1 MTKRSGPSAES
12 NTAARLLRI
21 AITVGPGL
29 VVMLADTEAGSVIT
43 AAQSGAG
50 WGYRL
55 LLLQFLAIPLLFIT
69 QELAVRLGLGSGK
82 GLCELIRQ
90 RFGRGLSFLA
100 MTVLV
105 ISCFGA
111 LLTQMSGLA
120 GVGQLFGVPIWE
132 TISLLIVMIFTMMW
146 TGSYQSVERIAMF
159 FGLFGLAF
167 LFVAWNSHPDAN
179 QMLTQIQQMPFND
192 HRYLYLVAA
201 NLGTCIMPWAIF
213 YQQSAL
219 VDKGLS
225 IKQLKVARVETL
237 IGAILCQTL
246 QAAVL
251 VAAAASFSRHGA
263 DLDSVPQIAEAFT
276 AVLGDTFGRIIFAV
290 GLSGG
295 ALVATIVVCLT
306 AAWTVGEVTG
316 VRHSLEHHPR
326 EAPWFYSAFAVMLVA
341 GGVIVGSGINLVSL
355 SIATGVVNAILLPAV
370 LWFLYRLA
378 CTELPESLRLTGSYA
393 KLVGVAFT
401 ITAVISL
408 YAGIAGTWGS

>member
-1 MTKRSGPSAES
+1 MTGSSRSGSG
-12 NTAARLLRI
+12 TAARLLRI

-50 WGYRL
+50 WGYQL
-55 LLLQFLAIPLLFIT
+55 LLLQFLAIPLLFMT

-82 GLCELIRQ
+82 GLCELIRN
-90 RFGRGLSFLA
+90 RFGRALSLLA

-120 GVGQLFGVPIWE
+120 GVGQLFGVPIWQ
-132 TISLLIVMIFTMMW
+132 TIALLIVMIFTMMW

-167 LFVAWNSHPDAN
+167 LFVAWHSHPDLN
-179 QMLTQIQQMPFND
+179 QMLTQIRQMPFND

-201 NLGTCIMPWAIF
+201 NIGTCIMPWAIF

-219 VDKGLS
+219 VDKGLD
-225 IKQLKVARVETL
+225 IRQLKIARFETL
-237 IGAILCQTL
+237 FGAILCQTL

-251 VAAAASFSRHGA
+251 VAAAASFGKHGA

-276 AVLGDTFGRIIFAV
+276 GVLGNTLGRIIFAV

-306 AAWTVGEVTG
+306 TAWTVGEMTG
-316 VRHSLEHHPR
+316 VRHSLEHHPS
-326 EAPWFYSAFAVMLVA
+326 EAPRFYSAFAVMLVA
-341 GGVIVGSGINLVSL
+341 GGVIVCSGVNLVSL

-378 CTELPESLRLTGSYA
+378 CTELPPSLRLTGSYA
-393 KLVGVAFT
+393 RLVAVAFAM
-401 ITAVISL
+401 TAALSV
-408 YAGIAGTWGS
+408 YAAIAGTWGN